1 MNHAQLRLRTG
12 LLYQLSQ
19 LTPSPWVGSI
29 LGKSLRQVLS
39 CWRRTASEY
48 TRKGSFW
55 LSAKYLSKTKVQ
67 REFLEN
73 IQSELWIQIRI
84 IFLSW
89 IRIQERKN
97 WEKKQKKWTEIG
109 NNYILIKF
117 VIKFGPAPR
126 LLIFIILSYFFVVF
140 SSRKLFIRKKFLQ
153 ICLRWIRIR
162 IKNRWIRIRK
172 KLMRIH
178 SPASSFTAQRQKG
191 VIYQ

>member
-97 WEKKQKKWTEIG
+97 WEKKQKKCTEIG
-109 NNYILIKF
+109 NNWILLKF
-117 VIKFGPAPR
+117 VSKYVKRHFLNKKINYDEIRRHRSSNEAKR
-126 LLIFIILSYFFVVF
+126 L
-140 SSRKLFIRKKFLQ
+140 SS
-153 ICLRWIRIR
+153 
-162 IKNRWIRIRK
+162 
-172 KLMRIH
+172 MRDWW
-178 SPASSFTAQRQKG
+178 
-191 VIYQ
+191 